1 MKMNATTTIV
11 AVVGAC
17 ALVGYQL
24 WQSPKPVKSDV
35 EMVSQSSTPTGTSGG
50 HSTASPTSSSQAPH
64 AAAGQFRSAPGASAA
79 SISRRPHDE
88 MPIPDPIPRQL
99 GSNTSAPVQLW
110 ELDPVNNNRIEV
122 DGISATPLH
131 VETTKLD
138 GITVGQTLE
147 LPIPALNKVL
157 SAEIESTHNQLG
169 QVKVWKGPI
178 SGGDITDNLIITQ
191 GEINTVVVVSTIQG
205 TYTVTI
211 DNTTG
216 QATLVDEADVN
227 AGIIPHD
234 DSRTVPPIELTP
246 PNATAS

>member
-35 EMVSQSSTPTGTSGG
+35 EMVSQNSAPNATSEGY
-50 HSTASPTSSSQAPH
+50 TNASQASSQAPH
-64 AAAGQFRSAPGASAA
+64 AATGQFRSPPGATAA
-79 SISRRPHDE
+79 TISRRPHDE
-88 MPIPDPIPRQL
+88 LPIPDPIPRQL
-99 GSNTSAPVQLW
+99 GASTSAPVQLW
-110 ELDPVNNNRIEV
+110 ELDSASNNSIEV
-122 DGISATPLH
+122 DGISATSLR
-131 VETTKLD
+131 VEPTKLD
-138 GITVGQTLE
+138 TIKVGQTLE

-211 DNTTG
+211 DNATG
-216 QATLVDEADVN
+216 KATLVDEADVN